1 MHWRLICQQGYNL
14 TPPSPNPAAADVKVS
29 LMELHELG
37 PVKLFDTAGI
47 DEAGQL
53 GEKKRRKTLSALKEC
68 DVGVVVV
75 DVNRQQS
82 LLRAA
87 GLQEDV
93 SSSSSGAALQQHLQE
108 SLKWEHGVLQDAAHY
123 GVVPLL
129 LLNLKGCRPGPDTQ
143 ALVRAI
149 QVGRGESKPT
159 GVAWRI
165 PVTITSANATCRQ
178 YTSIRNPA

>member
-1 MHWRLICQQGYNL
+1 
-14 TPPSPNPAAADVKVS
+14 
-29 LMELHELG
+29 MELHELG

-75 DVNRQQS
+75 DINRQQA

-87 GLQEDV
+87 GLQE
-93 SSSSSGAALQQHLQE
+93 SSSSDGVLTQHLQE
-108 SLKWEHGVLQDAAHY
+108 ALKWEQGVLSDAAHY

-129 LLNLKGCRPGPDTQ
+129 LLNLKGCKPGPDTQ

-149 QVGRGESKPT
+149 QVWS
-159 GVAWRI
+159 GVYVAQQFRSETLFQAKGLLTAWCCDQLLR
-165 PVTITSANATCRQ
+165 SNLKQCRPGPHTQ
-178 YTSIRNPA
+178 ALVQAMLV

>member
-1 MHWRLICQQGYNL
+1 LL
-14 TPPSPNPAAADVKVS
+14 FAVLPTDVKTS
-29 LMELHELG
+29 LMELHDLG

-75 DVNRQQS
+75 DVSRQQAF
-82 LLRAA
+82 LQAA
-87 GLQEDV
+87 GLQESRG
-93 SSSSSGAALQQHLQE
+93 SSEALQRHLQE
-108 SLKWEHGVLQDAAHY
+108 SLKWEQGVLQDAAHY

-129 LLNLKGCRPGPDTQ
+129 LLNLKGCRAGPETS

-149 QVGRGESKPT
+149 QVGT
-159 GVAWRI
+159 CVD
-165 PVTITSANATCRQ
+165 TATV
-178 YTSIRNPA
+178 PATAAAAAEAC

>member
-1 MHWRLICQQGYNL
+1 VKKHTHWYL
-14 TPPSPNPAAADVKVS
+14 SAAPFLALCTADVKVS

-75 DVNRQQS
+75 DVNRQQA
-82 LLRAA
+82 LLRTA
-87 GLQEDV
+87 GLQERSSNDV
-93 SSSSSGAALQQHLQE
+93 LQQHLQE
-108 SLKWEHGVLQDAAHY
+108 ALKWEQGVLQDAAHY

-129 LLNLKGCRPGPDTQ
+129 LLNLKGCRPGADTQ
-143 ALVRAI
+143 ALVQAI
-149 QVGRGESKPT
+149 QVRAVQQPSELSG
-159 GVAWRI
+159 
-165 PVTITSANATCRQ
+165 
-178 YTSIRNPA
+178 